1 MGPLRSVA
9 EPCLT
14 LLAADWNESGI
25 CRDAYTREIL
35 LMESTVMYETKKSI
49 CNLTLN
55 RPQVFNALNRQL
67 VTDLISALERAEL
80 DNEVRVIVLKGAGKA
95 WCAGGDLDE
104 LLELSAGNAAERRS
118 YLSHFKK
125 MIDTVRSISKP
136 VIAAVHG
143 ACVGGGNELN
153 IACDL
158 TVASEKAKFGQAGP
172 RVGSIPAFGV
182 PQNLQILVGEK
193 RSREITYLCRLYKAR
208 EAEAMG
214 WINKVVAP
222 EELDS
227 EVESW
232 ALEIVAKSPTAIT
245 LAKKMHNAYYD
256 LLSASSEMGVEM
268 LTLFWGTDEAREGM
282 KAFKEKRP
290 PVFTCQ
296 EQK

>member
-1 MGPLRSVA
+1 
-9 EPCLT
+9 
-14 LLAADWNESGI
+14 
-25 CRDAYTREIL
+25 
-35 LMESTVMYETKKSI
+35 MESTVIYESKGKI
-49 CNLTLN
+49 CYVTLN

-67 VTDLISALERAEL
+67 VNDLISALERAESEN
-80 DNEVRVIVLKGAGKA
+80 DVRVIILKGAGKA
-95 WCAGGDLDE
+95 WCAGGDLEE
-104 LLELSAGNAAERRS
+104 LLELSAGSATERRS
-118 YLSHFKK
+118 YLIRFKT
-125 MIDTVRSISKP
+125 MIETVRGISKP
-136 VIAAVHG
+136 IIAAVHG

-158 TVASEKAKFGQAGP
+158 TVASETAKFGQAGP
-172 RVGSIPAFGV
+172 RVGSMPAFGV

-227 EVESW
+227 EAETW
-232 ALEIVAKSPTAIT
+232 ALEIAVKSPTAIT

-256 LLSASSEMGVEM
+256 LLSANSEIGVEM
-268 LTLFWGTDEAREGM
+268 LTLFWGTDEAKEGM

-290 PVFTCQ
+290 PIFAG
-296 EQK
+296 KS